1 MEEIQQ
7 NNPEERCKSSS
18 LLLRMSYPEDLKM
31 LFPMGFLHLLQ
42 EPHPQTLVFPAI
54 PKKPL
59 SVFFGVTISRFLEP
73 QQEYQ
78 LQKSKSSFKKTD
90 VRIGFDSK
98 KHAVHDLK

>member
-31 LFPMGFLHLLQ
+31 FFPWFPTLTPRTPPPG
-42 EPHPQTLVFPAI
+42 LVFPAI
-54 PKKPL
+54 PKKHL
-59 SVFFGVTISRFLEP
+59 SVFLGVTISRFLEP
-73 QQEYQ
+73 QQESQ

-90 VRIGFDSK
+90 VRIGFD
-98 KHAVHDLK
+98 